1 MEGSDFLVMGA
12 IAGFIAIANPTP
24 NSRAMPTKTNTRAP
38 GECNCTEYVS
48 RRAGIPDVNKVRDT
62 NENTLKAAGY
72 SRTAYPRPGGIAL
85 LEPGIPNLTK
95 PNSGHIAYI
104 ESVDDGIPT
113 ITDSNSGGTDS
124 SYGCNNVRT
133 SRRENYFSNG
143 VTFWAKD

>member
-1 MEGSDFLVMGA
+1 MELDFLIVGA
-12 IAGFIAIANPTP
+12 IAGMIAIANPTL
-24 NSRAMPTKTNTRAP
+24 NSRAMPAKTTTLKP
-38 GECNCTEYVS
+38 DECNCTEYVA
-48 RRAGIPDVNKVRDT
+48 RRAGIPDVNKVRGS

-85 LEPGIPNLTK
+85 LEPGIPDLTE
-95 PNSGHIAYI
+95 PNSGHIAFI

-133 SRRENYFSNG
+133 SKRENYFSDG
-143 VTFWAKD
+143 VTF